1 MDSTCPLESA
11 VHSKGSHLGK
21 APIPSLLAAKA
32 FLVRAGG
39 IRFCLS
45 GHRLA
50 EGQDTNVPAVIQ
62 RKLSLAVF
70 RSLKGCGS
78 KRPLSYSIMIIIM

>member
-1 MDSTCPLESA
+1 MDNTCPLESA
-11 VHSKGSHLGK
+11 VNVKGSHLGK

-32 FLVRAGG
+32 SLVRAGQ

-62 RKLSLAVF
+62 RKLSLFSVHLKAAAVND
-70 RSLKGCGS
+70 RCL
-78 KRPLSYSIMIIIM
+78 IQ